1 MTSEEVSKYGIYF
14 DDIYTLRVLEPD
26 VATETNDLID
36 ECSGYTESTYL
47 QSHINIYFHSFSF
60 FTELNEFRKIS
71 EHFIGITE
79 SFAKQVDIEKM
90 RAIGAQNL
98 LKTTSKQR
106 ETEQQELQV
115 NKLR

>member
-14 DDIYTLRVLEPD
+14 DEIYTLRVLEPD
-26 VATETNDLID
+26 VASETNDLID
-36 ECSGYTESTYL
+36 ECSGYTESTY
-47 QSHINIYFHSFSF
+47 HIHTTNNPIIKKF

-79 SFAKQVDIEKM
+79 SFAKQVDVEKM

-98 LKTTSKQR
+98 LKTISKQR

-115 NKLR
+115 TKLS